1 MAKEVSLSANVAYS
15 DANGVKTELGQPSLQ
30 QDVTTKVTHRGQQS
44 VPTADTAI
52 NKGAVASL
60 GYYMLVNLD
69 PTNFVT
75 VKDAAAGKVIGVL
88 KPGGGFMAG
97 YAGSDF
103 QNPVAVA
110 DTAACLIDVL
120 LVSQ

>member
-1 MAKEVSLSANVAYS
+1 MAKEISLSANLAYS

-30 QDVTTKVTHRGQQS
+30 QDVTTKVVHRGTQS
-44 VPTADTAI
+44 IPTSDTAI
-52 NKGAVASL
+52 NKGAVSAL
-60 GYYMLVNLD
+60 GKYAIKNLD

-75 VKDAAAGKVIGVL
+75 IKDAAAGKVIGVI
-88 KPGGGFMAG
+88 KPGGDLMTG

-103 QNPVAVA
+103 QNPVAIA